1 MLKKSTFV
9 KNIDFVFR
17 ELVCT
22 NYSIRF
28 FGCKEINEVI
38 QSFFAYKT
46 TGFEE
51 RQSTIAAN
59 AA

>member
-1 MLKKSTFV
+1 M
-9 KNIDFVFR
+9 
-17 ELVCT
+17 

-59 AA
+59 AV

>member
-1 MLKKSTFV
+1 M
-9 KNIDFVFR
+9 
-17 ELVCT
+17 

-46 TGFEE
+46 TGFGEK
-51 RQSTIAAN
+51 QSTIAASI
-59 AA
+59 A